1 MRRTIGLAGL
11 LTAVA
16 LTLPASGAEAAGRD
30 FWGVNYTS
38 ATSGRDFKVM
48 RRGHV
53 GAARFVLWHSVVQA
67 SGWGPYDQLIA
78 GLAKRRIRP
87 LPDLF
92 NSADYIPPV
101 SGGAR
106 TAWVQFVHDAASRYG
121 PGGTFWR
128 AHPGL
133 PNTPVRAMQVGNEPN
148 LPKYFVT
155 STPVRDYATLLKIT
169 HSAIRS
175 VSGKIKVVLAGMPAL
190 RSQFVKFPG
199 IQFLNRLYRVHGVK
213 RSFDIAATHP
223 YAENLRQLHRALNG
237 VRRVMKRHGD
247 RRAPVWITEMGY
259 GSDRFNHHLNFGL
272 RGQATM
278 LRKTF
283 KLILHGRKR
292 WKVHGVVW
300 YDWRDPPQR
309 NPDCSFCSSAGLL
322 RSSFRPKPAYHAF
335 KHIAGSHR

>member
-1 MRRTIGLAGL
+1 
-11 LTAVA
+11 V
-16 LTLPASGAEAAGRD
+16 GRD

-38 ATSGRDFKVM
+38 GTSGRDFKLM

-53 GAARFVLWHSVVQA
+53 GTARFVIWHSVVQTN
-67 SGWGPYDQLIA
+67 GWAAYDRIIG
-78 GLAKRRIRP
+78 GLAKRGIRP

-92 NSADYIPPV
+92 NAPDYRPPV
-101 SGGAR
+101 SGSAR

-121 PGGTFWR
+121 PGGSFWR
-128 AHPGL
+128 THPRL
-133 PNTPVRAMQVGNEPN
+133 PNRPVRAMQVGNEPN

-155 STPVRDYATLLKIT
+155 GTPVKDYATLLRIT
-169 HSAIRS
+169 HTAIRG

-190 RSQFVKFPG
+190 HSQFVKFPG
-199 IQFLNRLYRVHGVK
+199 VEFLNRLYRVHGVK

-223 YAENLRQLHRALNG
+223 YAENLHQLRRAVTK
-237 VRRVMKRHGD
+237 VRRVMRRHGD
-247 RRAPVWITEMGY
+247 KRTPVWITEMGY

-278 LRKTF
+278 LHKTF
-283 KLILHGRKR
+283 KLILHRRKSWR
-292 WKVHGVVW
+292 VHGIVW

-335 KHIAGSHR
+335 KHIAGRRR